1 MHTNGSTA
9 TLARAIRA
17 PHANGAP
24 NGRASGST
32 GDALREV
39 PGAVPGA
46 GVPGADR
53 IADMRR
59 RRNAEAAELVVRR
72 AEFLAPE
79 DRALLRAIY
88 ADGLSIAQVA
98 LLRQTGTPESR
109 SVAAPGAGTPGSAE
123 EARPGTSAGSPPGAG
138 ARRVRARVRAL
149 VERALSPM
157 FVFVASRQADWTPT
171 RRRVAQAVYLHG
183 MTLREAASALG
194 VSLHVVRRHADAVRT
209 LAEEHHSASR

>member
-1 MHTNGSTA
+1 MHTNGPTA
-9 TLARAIRA
+9 TLARASRA
-17 PHANGAP
+17 PQANGAP
-24 NGRASGST
+24 NGRAASGA
-32 GDALREV
+32 GGEFRGV
-39 PGAVPGA
+39 PGASVPGA
-46 GVPGADR
+46 GVPGAER

-88 ADGLSIAQVA
+88 ADGLSISQVA
-98 LLRQTGTPESR
+98 LLRQTAPTTNTLAAQGSDTTPAS
-109 SVAAPGAGTPGSAE
+109 GAVS
-123 EARPGTSAGSPPGAG
+123 RPGVAG

-209 LAEEHHSASR
+209 LAEEHHAASR